1 MRRLLIMSLGI
12 VLFCAGCA
20 RQAARPDW
28 VGGESITYPPSRYL
42 LGRGQG
48 DSQQVA
54 ADRARAELAKIFRV
68 AITEETVDTETV
80 TTVVKDKK
88 LQREQ
93 RAAAIRTVV
102 TTADEVLEGIE
113 IAKQWQDPQTQS
125 HYALAVLPRA
135 RTAQI
140 LRQRIAEHDQLTE
153 QYVAQ
158 ARGGEDNLAKA
169 GAIARALDAQRER
182 STLQQ
187 QLAIVEA
194 SALTVAPRRSV
205 AALQAQLE
213 DMLRQTRITARIGD
227 DPVGGLQKTL
237 AGALAQSGFAVAD
250 TGQAH
255 YIAFA
260 SLALEDLGKREGWY
274 WLKGTLELKLSE
286 TPGERMRG
294 VKRWDIKVSA
304 QQPSVAQQRARDQ
317 VSAILQQDLR
327 TAILGFA
334 TGH

>member
-12 VLFCAGCA
+12 ALFCAGCA
-20 RQAARPDW
+20 RQAVRPDW
-28 VGGESITYPPSRYL
+28 VGGESATYPASRYL

-68 AITEETVDTETV
+68 AITDETVDTQAV

-88 LQREQ
+88 RQREQ
-93 RAAAIRTVV
+93 SGAAIRTVV

-125 HYALAVLPRA
+125 HYALAILPRA

-140 LRQRIAEHDQLTE
+140 LRQRIAERDQLTE

-158 ARGGEDNLAKA
+158 ARSSDDNLGNA
-169 GAIARALDAQRER
+169 GAIARALQAQRER
-182 STLQQ
+182 SALQQ
-187 QLAIVEA
+187 QLAIVETSTLDA
-194 SALTVAPRRSV
+194 SPRHSV
-205 AALQAQLE
+205 AVLQTRLE
-213 DMLRQTRITARIGD
+213 DVLRQTRIAARIGN

-237 AGALAQSGFAVAD
+237 AGALAHSGFAVAD
-250 TGQAH
+250 SGQAH

-260 SLALEDLGKREGWY
+260 SLALEDLGNREGWY
-274 WLKGTLELKLSE
+274 WLKGTLELKLSDM
-286 TPGERMRG
+286 PGERMRG

-317 VSAILQQDLR
+317 VNAILQQDLR
-327 TAILGFA
+327 TTLLGFA
-334 TGH
+334 TH

>member
-1 MRRLLIMSLGI
+1 MRKLLIISLGI
-12 VLFCAGCA
+12 VLSCAGCA

-28 VGGESITYPPSRYL
+28 VGGESATYPASRYL

-68 AITEETVDTETV
+68 VITDETVDTQSV

-88 LQREQ
+88 LQRE
-93 RAAAIRTVV
+93 RHGEAIRTVV

-125 HYALAVLPRA
+125 HYALAILSRA

-140 LRQRIAEHDQLTE
+140 LRQRIAEQDQLTE
-153 QYVAQ
+153 QHVAQ
-158 ARGGEDNLAKA
+158 ARDSDDKLANA
-169 GAIARALDAQRER
+169 GAIARALQAQRER
-182 STLQQ
+182 SALQQ
-187 QLAIVEA
+187 QLAIVET
-194 SALTVAPRRSV
+194 STLNVSPNRSV
-205 AALQAQLE
+205 GALQMQLE
-213 DMLRQTRITARIGD
+213 DMLRQTRIAARIGE

-250 TGQAH
+250 SGQAH

-260 SLALEDLGKREGWY
+260 SLALEDLGKREDWY
-274 WLKGTLELKLSE
+274 WLKGTLELRLSE
-286 TPGERMRG
+286 MPGERMRG
-294 VKRWDIKVSA
+294 VKRWGIKVSA

-317 VSAILQQDLR
+317 VSAILHQDLR
-327 TAILGFA
+327 TTLLGFA